1 MKTIIKNSFIPF
13 LLLLSGNPLYAMDFL
28 QAYEL
33 AEKNDPEIRAAE
45 YDYETVVNI
54 KPQTRAA
61 LLPNITLDIFTQ
73 QTEEDSNAI
82 ASAGDY
88 DADGYTLSL
97 VQSIYQHDLYLKLE
111 LADLD
116 IASAAAVF
124 DAARQALILRVATA
138 YYEVLAA
145 EDNLAF
151 AKAEKN
157 AIGEQL
163 EQAQTRFDVGF
174 IAITDV
180 KESQAQYDLAAAQE
194 ILAEN
199 ILSTRRETLRNI
211 INVMPDFLNV
221 LPEDIPLLFPEPAN
235 IDQWEATAKKNN
247 LTLKVAQYN
256 FDVAR
261 KQVSI
266 NRSGHYPSLNL
277 MLSHD
282 DIDTDFDNPPTI
294 DNKDTTIMLNLS
306 VPIYSGGLTSAK
318 TKAAVSQQERAR
330 ALKEKALRDTVK
342 LARDSYLNVTTSIA
356 QVKAFKQALISIQSA
371 YKATQAGFE
380 VGTRTAVEVLS
391 VLRDRYRAER
401 DYANSRYDYILNMLR
416 LKEAAGNLSKD
427 DVVQINQWLKR

>member
-61 LLPNITLDIFTQ
+61 LLPSITLDIFTQ

-82 ASAGDY
+82 ASTGDY

-97 VQSIYQHDLYLKLE
+97 VQSVYQHDLYLKLE